1 MKVIKKI
8 NNNVALCID
17 QGGKELIAL
26 GKGIGFKAMPYEL
39 QDLSGIERTFYAVK
53 TDTLPVLDEIDE
65 ELFADT
71 GYIVSQIRQRLK
83 KEISDSLF
91 FVLVDHLNFAIKRA
105 RAHIYFQF
113 SIVSEVVQMYQM
125 EMQAGQC
132 AVDYLNDKYGVKL
145 PSDEAAIIAIHI
157 VGSYDDESYSRELE
171 NVTKIIGQITD
182 IIEDRMHIQL
192 DRTNFNYSRFV
203 SHLMYLLKRQR
214 DKTAIISTNHQ
225 LFDQTRQAFPAVYQC
240 ALAIRKTLEENQ
252 KMIISDEELL
262 YLMLHINRMI
272 DREDCYR

>member
-1 MKVIKKI
+1 M
-8 NNNVALCID
+8 CI
-17 QGGKELIAL
+17 
-26 GKGIGFKAMPYEL
+26 
-39 QDLSGIERTFYAVK
+39 R
-53 TDTLPVLDEIDE
+53 
-65 ELFADT
+65 
-71 GYIVSQIRQRLK
+71 
-83 KEISDSLF
+83 DS

-125 EMQAGQC
+125 EMQAGQW

-145 PSDEAAIIAIHI
+145 PSDEAAISAIHI

-203 SHLMYLLKRQR
+203 SHLMYRC
-214 DKTAIISTNHQ
+214 
-225 LFDQTRQAFPAVYQC
+225 V
-240 ALAIRKTLEENQ
+240 
-252 KMIISDEELL
+252 
-262 YLMLHINRMI
+262 
-272 DREDCYR
+272 